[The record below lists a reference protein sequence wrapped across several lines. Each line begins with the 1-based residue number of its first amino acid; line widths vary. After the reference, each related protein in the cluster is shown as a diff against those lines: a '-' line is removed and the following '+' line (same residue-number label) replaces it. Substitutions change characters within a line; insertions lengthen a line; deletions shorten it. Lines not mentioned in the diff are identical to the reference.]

1 MGRRRKDRERDLER
15 ELESDLELEAEEW
28 RERGLGQQEARN
40 AARRAL
46 GNSTYLKEEARMM
59 WGWTT
64 WETLIRDFRYALR
77 NLRKSPGFA
86 ATTFLTLAL
95 GIGASAAV
103 FTVVDSVLLRPL
115 AYPDSARLVA
125 VWERVRFLGG
135 EPGGPNPKHVD
146 IWQQRTSAFHGLAY
160 LRQMA
165 MGLSA
170 GNGHPRLAGAV
181 LSSANLFD
189 ILQVQAALGR
199 TFVPEDGTP
208 GHDHVAVLTYGL
220 WQSLFHGD
228 PGVIGKTVRL
238 DNVMREVVGVLPAGF
253 QFPSGSVLRSFR
265 HGGGAMSAGTEPVLF
280 FPAALDMSQFAW
292 DGNYGNFVCLGRLN
306 PGVSVRQ
313 AEAQLNAATAQL
325 LQEMPQAHD
334 RRPGAL
340 TASVEPMQEAMV
352 GNSRSGLWLLM
363 AAVMGLMLLACLNLA
378 NAHLGRAL
386 ARGREAAVRTALGAA
401 RWRLIWSSLSETLL
415 LAASGGA
422 AGVMLAYGGLAMFRR
437 SSPVNLPR
445 LAEVHLNV
453 MVLLFS
459 MSVTCTASILSGILP
474 ALRLL
479 ASDPQG
485 SLQQGARAVGSRRS
499 HAVRQ
504 WLVGLQVCGCTVL
517 LLVTGLFSKS
527 LLDLLR
533 KDKGFETGQVTVA
546 ELRLNPQAYPKD
558 HSRAAFDEGVLQNLR
573 AIPGVQTAAL
583 VSAMPLDGESWI
595 EAVQRVDRP
604 HLETPLIN
612 FRWASPG
619 YFEAT
624 RQRLVA
630 GRFLEE
636 RDQDGHGTVLTEG
649 EAKALWG
656 NESATGGQVRIEGRV
671 FTVVGVV
678 ADSHTTSLKTPAARM
693 AYVHYKDRVPFA
705 TFFLVRTATA
715 PTAVAAAMREAIW
728 KYDPE
733 ATVGRVK
740 TLDAQ
745 MADSLAAERFQ
756 TEVLAAFGI
765 AALLLAML
773 GIYGVLSYSV
783 ATRRQEI
790 GVRMALGARRSSVY
804 VLTFGEAA
812 VPIGAGIAAG
822 LAASSAAGR
831 AIRDLLYGV
840 QVMEP
845 AVIAM
850 VVALFL
856 SAAAVAAYVP
866 ARRAASVDPMDALR
880 AE

>member
-1 MGRRRKDRERDLER
+1 
-15 ELESDLELEAEEW
+15 
-28 RERGLGQQEARN
+28 
-40 AARRAL
+40 
-46 GNSTYLKEEARMM
+46 
-59 WGWTT
+59 
-64 WETLIRDFRYALR
+64 
-77 NLRKSPGFA
+77 
-86 ATTFLTLAL
+86 
-95 GIGASAAV
+95 
-103 FTVVDSVLLRPL
+103 
-115 AYPDSARLVA
+115 
-125 VWERVRFLGG
+125 
-135 EPGGPNPKHVD
+135 
-146 IWQQRTSAFHGLAY
+146 
-160 LRQMA
+160 
-165 MGLSA
+165 
-170 GNGHPRLAGAV
+170 
-181 LSSANLFD
+181 
-189 ILQVQAALGR
+189 
-199 TFVPEDGTP
+199 
-208 GHDHVAVLTYGL
+208 LTYGL

-228 PGVIGKTVRL
+228 PAVIGKTLRL
-238 DNVMREVVGVLPAGF
+238 DNVTRQVVGVLPAGF
-253 QFPSGSVLRSFR
+253 QFPSAAVLPSFR
-265 HGGGAMSAGTEPVLF
+265 HGGGVASAGTEPVLF
-280 FPAALDMSQFAW
+280 FPVAFDMSQFAW
-292 DGNYGNFVCLGRLN
+292 DGNYGNFVSLGRLN
-306 PGVSVRQ
+306 PGVSVTQ

-352 GNSRSGLWLLM
+352 GNSKTGLWLLM
-363 AAVMGLMLLACLNLA
+363 VAVMGLMLLACLNLA
-378 NAHLGRAL
+378 NAQLGRAL

-401 RWRLIWSSLSETLL
+401 RGRLIWSSLSENLL

-422 AGVMLAYGGLAMFRR
+422 SGVMLAYGGLELLRR

-453 MVLLFS
+453 TVLVFS
-459 MSVTCTASILSGILP
+459 MVVTCAASIVAGILP

-479 ASDPQG
+479 AADPQG
-485 SLQQGARAVGSRRS
+485 SLQQGARAVGSRQS

-504 WLVGLQVCGCTVL
+504 WLVGLQVCGCTLL
-517 LLVTGLFSKS
+517 LLVTGLFSRS
-527 LLDLLR
+527 LLHLLR
-533 KDKGFETGQVTVA
+533 EDKGFDAGQVTVA
-546 ELRLNPQAYPKD
+546 EVRLNPQAYPKD
-558 HSRAAFDEGVLQNLR
+558 YSRASFDEAVLQNLR

-595 EAVQRVDRP
+595 EPVQRVDRR

-636 RDQDGHGTVLTEG
+636 RDRDGHGTVLTEG

-656 NESATGGQVRIEGRV
+656 NEDPIGGQVRIEGRV

-678 ADSHTTSLKTPAARM
+678 ADSRTTSLKTPAARM

-705 TFFLVRTATA
+705 TFFLVRTAQTPA
-715 PTAVAAAMREAIW
+715 AVAAAMREAIW

-733 ATVGRVK
+733 TTVGRVK
-740 TLDAQ
+740 SLDAQ
-745 MADSLAAERFQ
+745 MADSLATERFQ
-756 TEVLAAFGI
+756 TEVLAAFGT

-804 VLTFGEAA
+804 ALTFGEAA
-812 VPIGAGIAAG
+812 VPIGVGIAAG
-822 LAASSAAGR
+822 LAASIVAGR
-831 AIRDLLYGV
+831 TIRDLLYGV
-840 QVMEP
+840 QAIDP

-850 VVALFL
+850 VVVLFL
-856 SAAAVAAYVP
+856 ASAAAAAYLP
-866 ARRAASVDPMDALR
+866 ARRAASVDPMEALR